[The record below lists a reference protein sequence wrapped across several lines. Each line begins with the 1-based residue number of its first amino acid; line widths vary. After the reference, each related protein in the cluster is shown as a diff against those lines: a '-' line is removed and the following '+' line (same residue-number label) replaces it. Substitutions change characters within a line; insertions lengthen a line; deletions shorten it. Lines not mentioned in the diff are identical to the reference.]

1 MNRHLPSALAL
12 LSFILIA
19 FPSGAE
25 EIKVKIADSI
35 ELSKDKAQ
43 SAPMQLA
50 YNDAA
55 LISLDRDTRFFT
67 GIELE
72 LSAPQLW
79 LNSQGSLAVLIY
91 ANPEKLPAKGIQGV
105 QEISVTQLRMD
116 TLANKI
122 QTVYQ
127 IPIKQNHNLRNTP
140 YVTVLSNV
148 VPPQDFPLIFRIM
161 PIVRDI
167 SEDLQ
172 NLRFHL
178 TVKPILSD
186 EGAVKINVRYPQ
198 ALPNKPYTALID
210 DMVTEHPEDE
220 HLLKEGPHHLM
231 VISNDYRN
239 ESRRF
244 ILERGKTIDLHITLQ
259 DLTPLILFETPDNAR
274 IFLDNVRFAA
284 SVNPRPIEPGPH
296 EVKIQVSDYTIIKSL
311 YARKGKTYRIA
322 FTVDLDISEE

>member
-1 MNRHLPSALAL
+1 MNRLCAALA
-12 LSFILIA
+12 FMMITFHA
-19 FPSGAE
+19 GAE
-25 EIKVKIADSI
+25 EIKVNIADII

-43 SAPMQLA
+43 GAPIQLA
-50 YNDAA
+50 YDDAA
-55 LISLDRDTRFFT
+55 LVSLDLDTRFFK
-67 GIELE
+67 GVELE

-79 LNSQGSLAVLIY
+79 LNSQGSLAILIY
-91 ANPEKLPAKGIQGV
+91 SKPEKLPGKGV

-140 YVTVLSNV
+140 YVSVLSNIV
-148 VPPQDFPLIFRIM
+148 SPQDFPVIFRIM

-167 SEDLQ
+167 GEDLQ

-178 TVKPILSD
+178 TVKPILTD
-186 EGAVKINVRYPQ
+186 EGAVKINVRYPP

-210 DMVTEHPEDE
+210 DKVSEHPEDE

-244 ILERGKTIDLHITLQ
+244 ILERGKAIDINITLQ
-259 DLTPLILFETPDNAR
+259 DLTPLILFETPDNAK

-284 SVNPRPIEPGPH
+284 SVTPKPIEPGPH
-296 EVKIQVSDYTIIKSL
+296 EVKIQVSDYTIIKSM

-322 FTVDLDISEE
+322 FTVDLDVSEED